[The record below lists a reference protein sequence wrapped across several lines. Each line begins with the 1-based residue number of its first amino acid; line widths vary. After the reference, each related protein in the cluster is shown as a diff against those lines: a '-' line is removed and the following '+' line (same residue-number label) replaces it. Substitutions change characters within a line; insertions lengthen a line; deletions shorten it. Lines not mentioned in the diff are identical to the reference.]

1 MRKGRIFFF
10 IALILILGLGA
21 VAIFYYQGLQPATP
35 EVVAETEPA
44 PVVDVVEVVIVAQH
58 VPRGY
63 MLNETVLGVIDIPR
77 EMLIEGYFTDMAQVV
92 GRQARVDLEANM
104 LLTSSMVVDS
114 PDQLSATGS
123 LAALSIPRGMV
134 AISIPINRLSSV
146 SYAPQ
151 KGDHVNVI
159 ATLLIVD
166 LDTDYQSISPNRN
179 AAVLGAGPGVVV
191 GAESADAVS
200 VDANTDLTKVTG
212 QTIGAGPTSVI
223 GRTLIDPLLE
233 QTFYAVPSEPQR
245 PRLVSQTLLQDAIVL
260 GVGDFPLPSE
270 EEEPPTPTAEP
281 PPPAEGDPA
290 AEETSNTYTDEYSD
304 LEIEKPEPK
313 LPDLITLV
321 VNPQDAVTLNYL
333 IYAGSQLTLALR
345 PSGDDTRVQTEA
357 TTMDFLLKQ
366 YNIPVPVR
374 LPYGM
379 EPRVDEMLPPQLV
392 NDVQP
397 TPQP

>member
-10 IALILILGLGA
+10 IALILILGLAA
-21 VAIFYYQGLQPATP
+21 VAIFYFRGLQPATT

-44 PVVDVVEVVIVAQH
+44 PAVDVVEVVIVAQH

-123 LAALSIPRGMV
+123 LAALSIP
-134 AISIPINRLSSV
+134 
-146 SYAPQ
+146 Q
-151 KGDHVNVI
+151 TGDHVNVI
-159 ATLLIVD
+159 ATLLLVD
-166 LDTDYQSISPNRN
+166 LDTDYQSISPNRSG
-179 AAVLGAGPGVVV
+179 AVLGAGPGVVI
-191 GAESADAVS
+191 GSESADGGSVS
-200 VDANTDLTKVTG
+200 ANSEMTKVTG
-212 QTIGAGPTSVI
+212 QTVGAGPTSII
-223 GRTLIDPLLE
+223 GRTQIDPLIE
-233 QTFYAVPSEPQR
+233 QTLYAVPSESQR

-270 EEEPPTPTAEP
+270 EEESPAPTAEP
-281 PPPAEGDPA
+281 PPPIEGDPA
-290 AEETSNTYTDEYSD
+290 VEENSSTYTDEYSD
-304 LEIEKPEPK
+304 LEVEKPEPK

-333 IYAGSQLTLALR
+333 VFAGSQLTLVLR

-357 TTMDFLLKQ
+357 TTMDFLLTQ

-379 EPRVDEMLPPQLV
+379 EPRVDEMMPPQLT